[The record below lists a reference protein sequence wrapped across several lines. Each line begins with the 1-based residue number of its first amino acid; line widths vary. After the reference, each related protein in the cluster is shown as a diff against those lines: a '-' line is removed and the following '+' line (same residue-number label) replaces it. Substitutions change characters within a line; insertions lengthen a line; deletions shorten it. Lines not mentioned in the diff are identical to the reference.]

1 MQSEASSRRK
11 PGSTDRYL
19 LMYSWIPAFAG
30 TTFRVFSGVIVG
42 KWTPAQGRG
51 DERRK
56 GRIGGK
62 WAPAQGRGDER
73 RKGRIVGKW
82 APALAPFR
90 GQGRGDGPKAKRVG
104 PVSARGVT
112 RGGRGG

>member
-42 KWTPAQGRG
+42 KWTPALAPFRG
-51 DERRK
+51 
-56 GRIGGK
+56 
-62 WAPAQGRGDER
+62 QGRGDER

-82 APALAPFR
+82 TPA
-90 GQGRGDGPKAKRVG
+90 QGRGDERKRGRIVG
-104 PVSARGVT
+104 KWAPAQ
-112 RGGRGG
+112 GRGDERKKERVVGGVPV